1 MIIIM
6 ILKNAQTN
14 VCRHEKDHNDLA
26 GEFVFN
32 MHLMGCPSLQ
42 NTALVFKLHIN
53 CLQQIEIVST
63 MQFNGIHITQH

>member
-1 MIIIM
+1 
-6 ILKNAQTN
+6 
-14 VCRHEKDHNDLA
+14 
-26 GEFVFN
+26 

-63 MQFNGIHITQH
+63 MQFNGIHITQHWNVLQDGPNTLQTHYKGSILH